1 MPPGTRIALS
11 LTVDGIAVD
20 LVNSPSPDPGIASIG
35 NNQGQQ
41 GTIAA
46 ERLVELIGH
55 TGQVAIMQG
64 YPSAPNHR
72 QRYEAQL
79 SVFAGYPDISGVDGG
94 IDNDDFE
101 AARRQAAASLTPG
114 PHTLGC

>member
-1 MPPGTRIALS
+1 MSR
-11 LTVDGIAVD
+11 TVYGIAVD
-20 LVNSPSPDPGIASIG
+20 PVDSPSPDPGIASIS

-79 SVFAGYPDISGVDGG
+79 SVLRG
-94 IDNDDFE
+94 IPTS
-101 AARRQAAASLTPG
+101 RG
-114 PHTLGC
+114 